1 MEELQPIY
9 SNVKSFY
16 RKARVLKNDDTIQL
30 ISYSTKV
37 AEIKNGKAHIFG
49 WYSATTTRH
58 IKEFL
63 QQNGFKT
70 GTKEQLEKMYC

>member
-16 RKARVLKNDDTIQL
+16 KKARVLKSDDTIQL

-37 AEIKNGKAHIFG
+37 AEIKNGKVHIFG
-49 WYSATTTRH
+49 WYSVTTTRH

-70 GTKEQLEKMYC
+70 GTKAQLEKMYC

>member
-16 RKARVLKNDDTIQL
+16 KKARVLKNDDTIQL

-70 GTKEQLEKMYC
+70 GTKAQLEKMYC

>member
-16 RKARVLKNDDTIQL
+16 RKARVLKDDNTIQL

-49 WYSATTTRH
+49 WYSATKTRH

-63 QQNGFKT
+63 RQNGFKT
-70 GTKEQLEKMYC
+70 GTKAQLEKMYC

>member
-16 RKARVLKNDDTIQL
+16 RKARVLKDDDTIQL

-37 AEIKNGKAHIFG
+37 AEIKKRKSPYIWLVFCDDNKAYQRVF
-49 WYSATTTRH
+49 TTKW
-58 IKEFL
+58 I
-63 QQNGFKT
+63 
-70 GTKEQLEKMYC
+70 

>member
-16 RKARVLKNDDTIQL
+16 RKARVLKDDDTIQL

-37 AEIKNGKAHIFG
+37 AEIKNGKTHIFG

-70 GTKEQLEKMYC
+70 GTKAQLEKMYC